1 MDELLALV
9 QSLHEKVD
17 SLREEIDELKG
28 QQRPMTSKDYT
39 FSLKNSDGLDF
50 DEWIGKIKINA
61 KDVETLLLK
70 SNKNCEKIDKN
81 YIDILIK
88 LSECKAMKV
97 FDSNKNTIYIFKKNK
112 WITMK
117 KEDIEKLQNKV
128 QTKLRERFRKM
139 IKEKNSLLNNETIAD
154 FSYMEQRNKISQV
167 STVTHTV
174 LKNDLYKILTSSS
187 RSSSTSSVT
196 NDTFA

>member
-28 QQRPMTSKDYT
+28 QHRPITSKDYT
-39 FSLKNSDGLDF
+39 FTLKNSEGLDF
-50 DEWIGKIKINA
+50 DEWISKIKINA

-97 FDSNKNTIYIFKKNK
+97 FDSNKNTIYIFKKTK

-117 KEDIEKLQNKV
+117 KEDIEKLQTKV

-139 IKEKNSLLNNETIAD
+139 IKEKNSLLNNETISD
-154 FSYMEQRNKISQV
+154 FSYMEQRNKVSQV
-167 STVTHTV
+167 SNVSHTV

-187 RSSSTSSVT
+187 RTSSLSSVT
-196 NDTFA
+196 TDT